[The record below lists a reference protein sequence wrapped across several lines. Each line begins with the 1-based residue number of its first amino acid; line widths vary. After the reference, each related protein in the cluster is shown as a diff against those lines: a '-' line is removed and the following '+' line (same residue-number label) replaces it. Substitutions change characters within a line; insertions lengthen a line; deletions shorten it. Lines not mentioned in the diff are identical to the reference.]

1 MGLLMNTTSFG
12 ALFVVHPAFLCTI
25 ESPKITIS
33 HLFYKPREDLIT
45 RMRDH
50 EKLRP
55 YNKIADI
62 IINFGAYEISDGA
75 LGHVIGTFCKDQIV

>member
-1 MGLLMNTTSFG
+1 MGLLVNTTSFG
-12 ALFVVHPAFLCTI
+12 ALFVVRPAFLCTI

-50 EKLRP
+50 EKLGP
-55 YNKIADI
+55 YSK
-62 IINFGAYEISDGA
+62 
-75 LGHVIGTFCKDQIV
+75 LLTL